1 MKVKCIMKKLIFFLS
16 FQSAD
21 NKKNEIR
28 FSCISSMFT
37 VANARENA
45 GGEKPREELVCNDKS
60 RFCER

>member
-1 MKVKCIMKKLIFFLS
+1 MYYQKIDFFLS

-21 NKKNEIR
+21 NKNEIR
-28 FSCISSMFT
+28 FSCISSMFA

-45 GGEKPREELVCNDKS
+45 GGEKPKEELVCNDMS